1 MKLVTFLIGKTSHFG
16 AVIGDKVVD
25 LHAADNRVPASL
37 AAFLHQG
44 GDVAALNDVAAS
56 AKTSATHA
64 LEGLVYDVALP
75 HPGKMFCLG
84 QNYLE
89 HAKEGGSAAPQYPNI
104 FMRLPSSLVAHNQPI
119 IRPKVSAKL
128 DYEAE
133 LCVIIGKRIRHA
145 TLENALSV
153 VFGYSCFNDATVRDY
168 QRRTTQFT
176 IGKNFDGTGAFGPWV
191 VTADELLT
199 GGKGLAI
206 KSRLNGEVMQS
217 DSTSSMIFPVAET
230 IVALSEAI
238 TLEPGDVIVTGTPA
252 GVGYPR
258 NPPVFMK
265 SGDVIEVEI
274 EGIGCLR
281 NPVVDEL

>member
-1 MKLVTFLIGKTSHFG
+1 MKLINYIEDSKSHFG
-16 AVIGDKVVD
+16 AVMGDKVID
-25 LHAADNRVPASL
+25 LHAADNRVPASFS
-37 AAFLHQG
+37 AFLHQG
-44 GDVAALNDVAAS
+44 GDLDVLKSVAAS
-56 AKTSATHA
+56 AKAKATRS
-64 LEGLVYDVALP
+64 LEGLIYDVALP

-104 FMRLPSSLVAHNQPI
+104 FMRVPTSLVAHEQPI
-119 IRPKVSAKL
+119 IRPKVSTKL

-145 TLENALSV
+145 KLADALSV

-176 IGKNFDGTGAFGPWV
+176 IGKNFDGTGAFGPCV
-191 VTADELLT
+191 VTADELPE
-199 GGKGLAI
+199 GAKGLSI
-206 KSRLNGEVMQS
+206 KSRLNGQVMQ
-217 DSTSSMIFPVAET
+217 DDRTSSMIFSVAET

-238 TLEPGDVIVTGTPA
+238 TLEAGDVIVTGTPA

-265 SGDVIEVEI
+265 AGDVIEVEI
-274 EGIGCLR
+274 EGVGLLR
-281 NPVVDEL
+281 NPVVDEQ